1 LRKTIAFVILFV
13 TFSLGNVPKVD
24 SQGVVLV
31 SRFMEGELP
40 TDDPNSKLWDEA
52 IPLKIP
58 LSSQVNFKPRIYDAT
73 VSSLT
78 IRSLNNGRQVAFLL
92 EWNDPTRNVGALKAE
107 EFVDAAAIQH
117 PVDLEK
123 EKTWFCMGM
132 PGALVNIW
140 YWNAGWEEDLKGSKE
155 GVATSLGGGWDYY
168 PFQEEDVFY
177 AGRVGGSFWSSPKR
191 ETSVEDLNSGRMQ
204 TLTAQPAASQN
215 VSGKGVWHEG
225 SWKVVISRAFTSPDE
240 GDTQFKTTEETRKL
254 RPIAFAV
261 WDGGNGEVASRKAV
275 SAFYF
280 LDISTATG
288 SRGYSFAL
296 TALFLTIG
304 AEAGLV
310 WWFRRRKK
318 G

>member
-1 LRKTIAFVILFV
+1 MILF
-13 TFSLGNVPKVD
+13 FAFCLASVPKAH

-31 SRFMEGELP
+31 SRFVEGELP
-40 TDDPNSKLWDEA
+40 VDDPNSKLWEES

-78 IRSLNNGRQVAFLL
+78 IRSFNNGRQIAFLL

-107 EFVDAAAIQH
+107 EFADAAAIQH

-132 PGALVNIW
+132 PGADVNIW
-140 YWNAGWEEDLKGSKE
+140 YWNAGWEQDLKMSKE
-155 GVATSLGGGWDYY
+155 TVASSRGGGWDYY

-191 ETSVEDLNSGRMQ
+191 ETSVEDLNSARMQ
-204 TLTAQPAASQN
+204 ALTAQPAPSQN
-215 VSGKGVWHEG
+215 VRGKGVWHDG
-225 SWKVVISRAFTSPDE
+225 KWKVVISRAFTSPDD
-240 GDTQFKTTEETRKL
+240 GDTQFKSTEETRKL

-261 WDGGNGEVASRKAV
+261 WDGGNGEVDGRKAV

-280 LDISTATG
+280 LDVSTTTG
-288 SRGYSFAL
+288 SGGYGFAL
-296 TALFLTIG
+296 TALFLTVGVEG
-304 AEAGLV
+304 ALV
-310 WWFRRRKK
+310 WWFRRRQK